1 MFIISYI
8 DFAVC
13 NSINLKLGVKKRVDF
28 NACMPAR
35 TNLTEKLNQDD
46 LIDFSKSFISTK
58 DKKEKKN
65 KMNKYRP
72 LGINL
77 AKPNGKDDDL
87 FDQESLSRSLPERL
101 DPSIMNAAANEEED
115 QVGDSTS
122 YPLSERLDETMGTAN
137 EDNDLSEEN
146 DGQENDEETI
156 PQTAIQEEMAA
167 NQFERSKEIEKEKKK
182 KEAEVKTE
190 EEEKENP
197 YKRIQRVLDFIK
209 IFSGVTASMGDMV
222 VSAPTFLI
230 VAHGEWI
237 FSKLVPK
244 YKIPRWKKMLVVAVD
259 IFIFLFFLILI
270 AGLYSI
276 LDTSLGKIVA
286 FFLK

>member
-1 MFIISYI
+1 MLIIIYI

-13 NSINLKLGVKKRVDF
+13 NSVILKLGKKFDF

-46 LIDFSKSFISTK
+46 LIDFSKSSILTK

-65 KMNKYRP
+65 RMNKYRP

-77 AKPNGKDDDL
+77 AKPNEKDNDF
-87 FDQESLSRSLPERL
+87 FDQDALSPSLPERL
-101 DPSIMNAAANEEED
+101 DPNIMNAANEEEE
-115 QVGDSTS
+115 QFEDSAS
-122 YPLSERLDETMGTAN
+122 YPLPERLAPETMEVAN
-137 EDNDLSEEN
+137 QGNDLSEE
-146 DGQENDEETI
+146 DGEEENDEEI
-156 PQTAIQEEMAA
+156 ISQTAIQEEIAA
-167 NQFERSKEIEKEKKK
+167 NQFERSKEIEKEKKRK
-182 KEAEVKTE
+182 AEVKTE

-209 IFSGVTASMGDMV
+209 VFSGVTASMGDLV
-222 VSAPTFLI
+222 VSAPTFLV

-244 YKIPRWKKMLVVAVD
+244 YKIPGWKKMLVVAVD
-259 IFIFLFFLILI
+259 IFIFLFFLTLM

-276 LDTSLGKIVA
+276 LDSWLGKIVS